1 MDAADILGAPS
12 RSTFQPRS
20 RPVSESASKGLK
32 GLNREVFALTGGAST
47 GDVAPTSPT
56 QPSFKTK
63 RKGPSKQVCCCLLLL
78 CPCLL
83 LCTADL
89 LRRCCQGE
97 KVEKFVMMMARLSPL
112 SSWSRQLPVA
122 TRFPGHAPLVLCGG
136 ERIPFEIKSRKKVPV
151 CFDTHTPVRNKSIP
165 FLNSSFLEE

>member
-63 RKGPSKQVCCCLLLL
+63 RKGPSKQVCWCLLLL
-78 CPCLL
+78 CLL
-83 LCTADL
+83 WYTADL
-89 LRRCCQGE
+89 LRRCCQGR
-97 KVEKFVMMMARLSPL
+97 KVGNLVMSGARLSLL
-112 SSWSRQLPVA
+112 SSWSRQLLVA
-122 TRFPGHAPLVLCGG
+122 AWFWGYAPLVFYSRERSLC
-136 ERIPFEIKSRKKVPV
+136 EIKWRKKVPV
-151 CFDTHTPVRNKSIP
+151 FFDTHIPVRNDGIF